1 MTWRVGKNV
10 LLCKSNY
17 ANHNSCFPVIIDF
30 STIYEKKTETRSFD
44 SNVKCFYRFEEE
56 CTEIEEENCQTVYDD
71 AWENKCQSVNVTLPS
86 STCREVTRTVMELK
100 CVRCFTKNCLVI
112 VFITLE
118 LTIWFTSSNWKLGLC
133 TLISHF
139 CVRQTSNFDFLFSTC
154 RQKHRLIVL

>member
-1 MTWRVGKNV
+1 MQILT
-10 LLCKSNY
+10 LCT

-30 STIYEKKTETRSFD
+30 STIYEKTQKLD
-44 SNVKCFYRFEEE
+44 HSNIKCFYRFEEE

-112 VFITLE
+112 DFITLE
-118 LTIWFTSSNWKLGLC
+118 LTIWFRFFKLKTRIW
-133 TLISHF
+133 TLISYF
-139 CVRQTSNFDFLFSTC
+139 CVRQKNFELRFFFYLSWKAFLII
-154 RQKHRLIVL
+154 LIGPLM